1 MLKLMRVPNRIVR
14 GVWLFTSRCFQFD
27 WNQNLKIIVLCQ
39 DWRECRLD
47 CEIYQLC
54 CYIWSNAQIC
64 FELSGF
70 GENLWILLILWSI
83 VNQWCATTVMMLV
96 NILCMPTDDPVF
108 TVTTKGKHGL
118 PCVHMSR
125 EKTDWHP
132 LPSTPPSNF
141 SLRPYL
147 RFWYQVLTCVSVR
160 LREAASSIR
169 SWTLRYFWRSKL
181 RSSCA
186 SWWSVKAVRAFLGF
200 LSRTCGLSL
209 LLEIS
214 LSPSSFTGEQKK
226 STEWDGSPR

>member
-1 MLKLMRVPNRIVR
+1 MCLIIHKQSVLSA
-14 GVWLFTSRCFQFD
+14 WLESDR
-27 WNQNLKIIVLCQ
+27 NLKIVVFCQ
-39 DWRECRLD
+39 DFLFKPIWTKFKD
-47 CEIYQLC
+47 SYFIVPCESVMRCWGDDACEHLC
-54 CYIWSNAQIC
+54 ACPLMVPCLRSRQK
-64 FELSGF
+64 
-70 GENLWILLILWSI
+70 ENMASHASTW
-83 VNQWCATTVMMLV
+83 A
-96 NILCMPTDDPVF
+96 
-108 TVTTKGKHGL
+108 G
-118 PCVHMSR
+118 

-132 LPSTPPSNF
+132 LPSTPPTAF

-214 LSPSSFTGEQKK
+214 LSPSSFTAEQKE
-226 STEWDGSPR
+226 SREWDGSPR